1 MNLYEYAIKFRYRN
15 SGYVRHLQRPAMA
28 PNVRKPPARLAPG
41 GMGSNGSDLEEDC
54 SHKNVAETKT

>member
-1 MNLYEYAIKFRYRN
+1 M
-15 SGYVRHLQRPAMA
+15 SRHLQRPAMA